1 MAKLTNISI
10 TPSDDG
16 YELALEDD
24 EGEAFDVTATYEQL
38 DLLSEEIDQYLD
50 ADEED
55 ELSVDDEESGQ
66 EPAEGADDVPP
77 PNPGSPGTGADD
89 DELSTE
95 DEEPSAAGTDPLHEG
110 P

>member
-16 YELALEDD
+16 YELSLEDD
-24 EGEAFDVTATYEQL
+24 EGGTFRVTATFEQL
-38 DLLSEEIDQYLD
+38 DLLSEEIDQCLD

-55 ELSVDDEESGQ
+55 ELSVGDEDTSEGSNAHPGCPSAGANDDDLGLEGEE
-66 EPAEGADDVPP
+66 PP
-77 PNPGSPGTGADD
+77 P
-89 DELSTE
+89 
-95 DEEPSAAGTDPLHEG
+95 AGTDPLHEG